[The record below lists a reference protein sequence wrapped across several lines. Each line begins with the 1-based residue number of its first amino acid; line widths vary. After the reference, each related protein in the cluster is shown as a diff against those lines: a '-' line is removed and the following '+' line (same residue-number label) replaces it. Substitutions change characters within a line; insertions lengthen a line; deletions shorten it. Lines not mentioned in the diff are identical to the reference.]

1 MKVCIIGSYAKALV
15 MTADR
20 IPVAGET
27 LMGRDY
33 RGEFGGKGS
42 DMAVQSSRL
51 GAEVSYIG
59 VIGDDTFG
67 KEFVDLMKDEKIDIS
82 GLRITKEKSTG
93 TGFIIKDIEARNV
106 IVVDSG
112 ANDLFS
118 KEDIDEYM
126 QLILSGEN
134 DEECLKILSQ
144 KRKKALDKIHILEKQ
159 ISNLDYLKNEI
170 KNNN

>member
-1 MKVCIIGSYAKALV
+1 M
-15 MTADR
+15 
-20 IPVAGET
+20 
-27 LMGRDY
+27 
-33 RGEFGGKGS
+33 
-42 DMAVQSSRL
+42 
-51 GAEVSYIG
+51 
-59 VIGDDTFG
+59 
-67 KEFVDLMKDEKIDIS
+67 
-82 GLRITKEKSTG
+82 
-93 TGFIIKDIEARNV
+93 IKDIEARNV

>member
-1 MKVCIIGSYAKALV
+1 MTIEEASEKYCIPIKILKEYESMELCKTVKRV
-15 MTADR
+15 MGKWHYDDEDIKRLSMIMTLY
-20 IPVAGET
+20 ET
-27 LMGRDY
+27 DFL
-33 RGEFGGKGS
+33 
-42 DMAVQSSRL
+42 
-51 GAEVSYIG
+51 
-59 VIGDDTFG
+59 
-67 KEFVDLMKDEKIDIS
+67 
-82 GLRITKEKSTG
+82 
-93 TGFIIKDIEARNV
+93 
-106 IVVDSG
+106 
-112 ANDLFS
+112 

>member
-1 MKVCIIGSYAKALV
+1 MAYASL
-15 MTADR
+15 
-20 IPVAGET
+20 I
-27 LMGRDY
+27 
-33 RGEFGGKGS
+33 GKGLFRI
-42 DMAVQSSRL
+42 RL
-51 GAEVSYIG
+51 APFAIVSVTPELARCLKPIGGNEVLS
-59 VIGDDTFG
+59 
-67 KEFVDLMKDEKIDIS
+67 
-82 GLRITKEKSTG
+82 
-93 TGFIIKDIEARNV
+93 A
-106 IVVDSG
+106 
-112 ANDLFS
+112 